1 MIDMTVVKDDQFIQI
16 VIGDFYLVRFD
27 GKIMYDFVGQV
38 VDYDVT
44 LDLQEMT
51 FLRFQ
56 AWTIRRNIFVQN
68 RFNIEMVPL
77 LGEIN

>member
-1 MIDMTVVKDDQFIQI
+1 MIDMKWLKTMVNQFIQI

-27 GKIMYDFVGQV
+27 RKSMYDFVGQV

-44 LDLQEMT
+44 LDLQQMK

-56 AWTIRRNIFVQN
+56 AWTIRRNIQN
-68 RFNIEMVPL
+68 RFNIER
-77 LGEIN
+77 

>member
-1 MIDMTVVKDDQFIQI
+1 MQSIHVIDMMMDLKTMVNQFIQI

-27 GKIMYDFVGQV
+27 GKSTYDFVGQV

-44 LDLQEMT
+44 LDLQRMT

-56 AWTIRRNIFVQN
+56 AWTIRRNIQN
-68 RFNIEMVPL
+68 RFKFNIER
-77 LGEIN
+77 